1 MSTAANTPVATQPEG
16 QGVNLR
22 TPSGKRQAVDKS
34 ATAFVWL
41 AGLIAIIPLLWILG
55 TVVAKGITPLV
66 SVQPD
71 YIKTCATK
79 DGSKLIRVAQ
89 QQCGDDPKAPL
100 SYRYTE
106 SGSFVAVGDKLPGN
120 AKSRE
125 PKARNTELTILEPT
139 SNEAGTAR
147 KFSTQWWTTD
157 EGQATQNSSVGG
169 AKHAIIGTLEIG
181 LITSLIAVP
190 IAVLGAIWLVEYA
203 RGKKIAKAVS
213 FAIDILSGVPSI
225 VAALFIFSLVI
236 TIMGLGRSTFAACLA
251 LVLLMLPTVL
261 RSTEEMLKLV
271 PDSLREAS
279 YALGVP
285 KWKTILKVVIPTC
298 SSGILTGIVL
308 GLARVMG
315 ETAPLLILVAFATG
329 TNLSPFDSNMG
340 SLPTMINE
348 DRRFAVGSTGEVRAW
363 GAALTLVLLVMILN
377 LIARAISRMGKLDE
391 K

>member
-1 MSTAANTPVATQPEG
+1 MSTAAEISNAPVDKPVA
-16 QGVNLR
+16 LK
-22 TPSGKRQAVDKS
+22 TPSGKRQAVDRLS
-34 ATAFVWL
+34 TGFVWL
-41 AGLIAIIPLLWILG
+41 AGLLAIIPLVWILA
-55 TVVAKGITPLV
+55 TVAWKGAAPLFT
-66 SVQPD
+66 VQPD
-71 YIKTCATK
+71 YIKTCTTK
-79 DGSKLIRVAQ
+79 DGGKYIRVEQA
-89 QQCGDDPKAPL
+89 QCGAEPKAPL

-106 SGSFVAVGDKLPGN
+106 GGQFVAVGEQIEGLSKSKEPT
-120 AKSRE
+120 AKSS
-125 PKARNTELTILEPT
+125 TLLIGEPT
-139 SNEAGTAR
+139 KADEGTAR
-147 KFSTQWWTTD
+147 QFSLQWWTND
-157 EGQATQNSSVGG
+157 ESMSTQNSSQGG
-169 AKHAIIGTLEIG
+169 AKHAIIGTIEIG
-181 LITSLIAVP
+181 LITALIAVP
-190 IAVLGAIWLVEYA
+190 IAVLGAIWLVEYG
-203 RGKKIAKAVS
+203 RGTKIAKVVS

-225 VAALFIFSLVI
+225 VAALFMFSLVI
-236 TIMGLGRSTFAACLA
+236 TMMGLARSTLAASLA

-285 KWKTILKVVIPTC
+285 KWKTIIKVVIPTC

-329 TNLSPFDSNMG
+329 TNYSPFNTNMG

-348 DRRFAVGSTGEVRAW
+348 DRRFATGSNGEVRAW

-377 LIARAISRMGKLDE
+377 LIARAISRLGKIAD

>member
-1 MSTAANTPVATQPEG
+1 MSTAVENTPAPSG
-16 QGVNLR
+16 SGVQLR
-22 TPSGKRQAVDKS
+22 TPSGKRQLTDKT
-34 ATAFVWL
+34 ATTFVWL
-41 AGLIAIIPLLWILG
+41 AGLLAIIPLLWILS
-55 TVVAKGITPLV
+55 TVVIKGITPLV

-79 DGSKLIRVAQ
+79 DGSKWIRVEQ
-89 QQCGDDPKAPL
+89 SQCGAEPAAPL
-100 SYRYTE
+100 DYRYTE
-106 SGSFVAVGDKLPGN
+106 SGSYVAVGEKLSGVT
-120 AKSRE
+120 KG
-125 PKARNTELTILEPT
+125 KEPT
-139 SNEAGTAR
+139 AVSSEIIIGEPEGSGAGTAR
-147 KFSTQWWTTD
+147 NFSTQWWTND
-157 EGQATQNSSVGG
+157 EGQATQNSSIGG

-225 VAALFIFSLVI
+225 VAALFMFALVI
-236 TIMGLGRSTFAACLA
+236 TIGGMDRSTFAASLA

-329 TNLSPFDSNMG
+329 TNYSPLASNMG

-348 DRRFAVGSTGEVRAW
+348 DRRFATGTTGETRAW

-377 LIARAISRMGKLDE
+377 LIARAIARMGKLQE

>member
-1 MSTAANTPVATQPEG
+1 MSTA
-16 QGVNLR
+16 VNHTASAPNGESKVQLR
-22 TPSGKRQAVDKS
+22 TPSGKRQLIDKA

-41 AGLIAIIPLLWILG
+41 AGALAIIPLLWILS
-55 TVVAKGITPLV
+55 TVAIKGAAPLV
-66 SVQPD
+66 TAQPD
-71 YIKTCATK
+71 YVKTCATK
-79 DGSKLIRVAQ
+79 DGGKWVRVEQ
-89 QQCGDDPKAPL
+89 SQCGDNPAKPL
-100 SYRYTE
+100 DYRYTE
-106 SGSFVAVGDKLPGN
+106 SGSYVAVGERLKGLSKSTEPS
-120 AKSRE
+120 AVSRE
-125 PKARNTELTILEPT
+125 VVIGEPQGT
-139 SNEAGTAR
+139 GAGTAR
-147 KFSTQWWTTD
+147 HFSLQWWTQD

-203 RGKKIAKAVS
+203 RGKKIAKVVS

-225 VAALFIFSLVI
+225 VAALFIFALVI
-236 TIMGLGRSTFAACLA
+236 TIGGFGRSTFAASLA

-285 KWKTILKVVIPTC
+285 KWKTILKVVLPTC

-308 GLARVMG
+308 GMARVMG

-329 TNLSPFDSNMG
+329 TNVSPFASNMG

-377 LIARAISRMGKLDE
+377 LIARAIARRGKLAE